1 MKKETQKLNLKHS
14 NSLIRKAY
22 RTSIAEGI
30 FAQVYGNLAQIGS
43 SFVTKLMVI
52 LGASPLHYS
61 LLSAFGQV
69 SAIWQPLGVALT
81 HRLKQRKTA
90 CVWITAAGRF
100 LSLFLGVALL
110 FRIPQQ
116 GIAFVLALMFFSA
129 GLQAMGANIWIA
141 WISDLIPLSIRGRF
155 FSRRNQILLSI
166 GLAVSYVLSFHVDL
180 FDSAKGGFK
189 QFYLGL
195 LGAQGFFTHQ
205 NQSFFLAGIYVF
217 ATLIGL
223 LGLVILAR
231 QPERPLRLQSTQG
244 LLSRYREPFKDK
256 NFRLLLVF
264 GMWWML
270 AVGVGSPFWGPY
282 MLKKLSMS
290 LFEMQLYGTLHTAAS
305 LLSFN
310 FWGRFID
317 RFGNKSAMKICVALG
332 GLNPMFWLFTSSGNY
347 SILWLE
353 GAISGFMWAG
363 TGIITTNFVL
373 SIAVRGKE
381 QVYSGLYAALT
392 GSAMMLSTLAS
403 GIFYPA
409 SLNLGYL
416 VLEPEQV
423 TFGLGG
429 IMRWI
434 SFIPLFFV
442 VERRSTPLRKA
453 LAASLLYV
461 KEQVICY
468 WQELVK
474 RI

>member
-1 MKKETQKLNLKHS
+1 VKDRKDSH
-14 NSLIRKAY
+14 SLIRRAY

-30 FAQVYGNLAQIGS
+30 FAQIYGNLAQIGS

-81 HRLKQRKTA
+81 HKLKARKAA

-100 LSLFLGVALL
+100 LTLFLGLALL

-116 GIAFVLALMFFSA
+116 GIGFVLVLMFFSA